1 MDFVQILN
9 DNKEETLFYYHNNWK
24 VLREKALENNYIHA
38 YELLETEATE
48 DAPFQLI
55 LKTTYLNK
63 EQFDQSE
70 ENFQKLIDEK
80 GETRFLNEKRPPQF
94 RKLLFHK
101 NLKHLE

>member
-1 MDFVQILN
+1 MLIASTSNPSAV
-9 DNKEETLFYYHNNWK
+9 
-24 VLREKALENNYIHA
+24 ANNYIHS

-55 LKTTYLNK
+55 LKTTYLNQQ
-63 EQFDQSE
+63 QFEKSE

-80 GETRFLNEKRPPQF
+80 GETRFLNEKRPAEF

-101 NLKHLE
+101 NLTHLE